1 MHDESNTPR
10 VCRCCSLPR
19 STWGWAASRGPWPPR
34 CCQSGMKALC
44 RENAL
49 QSSTNQIVD
58 KLVEEV
64 TLDKTF
70 GAQIEAVDAH
80 GVERDVQ
87 PVVVRGDQDLQGRLR
102 ARLPRRALPHLRRRL
117 RLRILLHSHLS
128 PRDQARID
136 ALHSIHVVLIM

>member
-1 MHDESNTPR
+1 MLFTAAFNVGMGSLTWTVATEMLPVRDESTL
-10 VCRCCSLPR
+10 S
-19 STWGWAASRGPWPPR
+19 
-34 CCQSGMKALC
+34 

-49 QSSTNQIVD
+49 ESSINQIIDNPFDTVD
-58 KLVEEV
+58 E
-64 TLDKTF
+64 TI

-136 ALHSIHVVLIM
+136 ALLFNLQEI

>member
-1 MHDESNTPR
+1 
-10 VCRCCSLPR
+10 
-19 STWGWAASRGPWPPR
+19 
-34 CCQSGMKALC
+34 MKALC

-49 QSSTNQIVD
+49 ESSINQIIDNLLDTVD
-58 KLVEEV
+58 K
-64 TLDKTF
+64 TI

-102 ARLPRRALPHLRRRL
+102 ARLPRRPLPHLRRRL

-136 ALHSIHVVLIM
+136 ALLFNLQEI